1 MNMFSVLESDEED
14 DEVVPA
20 PLPTPPP
27 KKATTAPAPAAPA
40 PKAEEPRKNNAPPR
54 PRKTQNSSAAPLP
67 AEEEVQKPTSSTRS
81 EHREGGRGG
90 RGGGRRHGSDYD
102 AEGSNRKRQYE
113 RHSGTGRGREVSKD
127 GAGGHNWGNEKVEAL
142 NAEKGHIVPIEEVA
156 IDAPKEEGWGTDDA
170 QAPADAVPESVDAQ
184 KEPEPEP
191 EIPTYTLDEYLKKR
205 EVSRVIA
212 DSFGPAA
219 ERTVNKEEFAGLKT
233 KEGDLGE
240 FMALGGGK
248 TSKTVKKDQRST
260 NAKVQPTAIELGF
273 TNASL
278 QQSNGR
284 DEGRGGRGGR
294 GRGREGGDGGRR
306 EDGRGERPPREF
318 GSPRDIGGRGR
329 GRGGRGSG
337 SGVNIFDASAFPSL

>member
-1 MNMFSVLESDEED
+1 MNMYSCLESDDE
-14 DEVVPA
+14 DEVVQI

-27 KKATTAPAPAAPA
+27 KKAVANPAPIAPA
-40 PKAEEPRKNNAPPR
+40 PKADEPRKNNAQSR
-54 PRKTQNSSAAPLP
+54 PRKTQNGSAAALP
-67 AEEEVQKPTSSTRS
+67 AEEEVQQKPTSSTRS
-81 EHREGGRGG
+81 ENREGGRGG

-102 AEGSNRKRQYE
+102 AEVPHRKRQFE

-142 NAEKGHIVPIEEVA
+142 NAEKGHIVPIEETAVE
-156 IDAPKEEGWGTDDA
+156 APKEEGWGADE
-170 QAPADAVPESVDAQ
+170 APVVDAAAPETVEAP
-184 KEPEPEP
+184 KEPEPEPEP

-205 EVSRVIA
+205 ELSRVIA
-212 DSFGPAA
+212 DSFGPAE
-219 ERTVNKEEFAGLKT
+219 ERTVSKEEFAGLKT

-248 TSKTVKKDQRST
+248 ASKTVKKDQRST
-260 NAKVQPTAIELGF
+260 AAKVQPAIELGF

-294 GRGREGGDGGRR
+294 GRGGRGDGEGRREGGGGRGDR
-306 EDGRGERPPREF
+306 
-318 GSPRDIGGRGR
+318 PRDDRPRDFGGRGR
-329 GRGGRGSG
+329 GRGGGRG